1 MNTERLF
8 LKSLHGLILQSDLQ
22 KQGTFTELT
31 HSLYEKAFFS
41 WQQQIP
47 SPGWIESFLHISRP
61 WWLFTDRDNDAHSQF
76 ITPCEFCD
84 VPLEA
89 AVINSVVQKTYRHLC
104 W

>member
-1 MNTERLF
+1 MVDEHI
-8 LKSLHGLILQSDLQ
+8 LH
-22 KQGTFTELT
+22 
-31 HSLYEKAFFS
+31 EKNYTREF
-41 WQQQIP
+41 
-47 SPGWIESFLHISRP
+47 ESFLHISRP